1 MRPRAAFE
9 LPARLEPTMRR
20 ARRLEWAT
28 LGFMAAIVLAIYLT
42 MGSSQAMKA
51 AWVEDMLSF
60 VAPIAFLVSARY
72 RHRPA
77 NEGFPY
83 GFHRSVSIAFLAGAV
98 ALTLFG
104 AFILLDSVL
113 TLAHAEHVSIG
124 TSVVFGRQV
133 WSGWIMIGV
142 LALSGIPPFV
152 LGRMKLEPAHQLHDK
167 TLKADADMNKAD
179 WLTAASGI
187 AGVLGIGIGWW
198 WADAVAGGAISVGIL
213 KDGMTNLKRV
223 VADLMDARPSTVDG
237 EVSDTPERV
246 KAAVGALPWVTDV
259 DVRLREEGHLFAGE
273 VFVTARRVTALS
285 RQLEE
290 ARVAATSVDWRVQDV
305 VIEMIDERRSGPRA

>member
-1 MRPRAAFE
+1 MRPRQPFE
-9 LPARLEPTMRR
+9 LPPDLEPVMRK
-20 ARRLEWAT
+20 AVRLEWAT

-72 RHRPA
+72 RHRAP
-77 NEGFPY
+77 NPEFPY

-113 TLAHAEHVSIG
+113 TLVRAEHVSIG
-124 TSVVFGRQV
+124 TSVVFGRQI
-133 WSGWIMIGV
+133 WSGWIMVGV
-142 LALSGIPPFV
+142 LFLSGIPPFV
-152 LGRMKLEPAHQLHDK
+152 LGRMKLEPARMLHDK

-179 WLTAASGI
+179 WLTAVSGM
-187 AGVLGIGIGWW
+187 AGIIGIGIGWW
-198 WADAVAGGAISVGIL
+198 WADAVAGGSISVGIL
-213 KDGMTNLKRV
+213 KDGVTNLKRV
-223 VADLMDARPSTVDG
+223 VADLMDSRPTTVEGDA
-237 EVSDTPERV
+237 SDAPERV
-246 KAAVGALPWVTDV
+246 KAAVEALPWVAYV

-273 VFVTARRVTALS
+273 LFVTARSTDDLS
-285 RQLEE
+285 GRIEE
-290 ARVAATSVDWRVQDV
+290 ARVAATSVDWRVQDLV
-305 VIEMIDERRSGPRA
+305 VEIDDT

>member
-1 MRPRAAFE
+1 
-9 LPARLEPTMRR
+9 MRR

-51 AWVEDMLSF
+51 AWVEDMLAF

-72 RHRPA
+72 RHQAP
-77 NEGFPY
+77 NEEFPY

-104 AFILLDSVL
+104 VFILLDSVV
-113 TLAHAEHVSIG
+113 TLVRAEHVSIG
-124 TSVVFGRQV
+124 TSVVFGQQI
-133 WSGWIMIGV
+133 WSGWIMVGV
-142 LALSGIPPFV
+142 LFLSGIPPFV
-152 LGRMKLEPAHQLHDK
+152 LGRMKLEPARRLHDK

-187 AGVLGIGIGWW
+187 AGVLGIGMGWW
-198 WADAVAGGAISVGIL
+198 WADAAAGGAISVGIL
-213 KDGMTNLKRV
+213 KDGVTNLKQV
-223 VADLMDARPSTVDG
+223 VADLMDSRPATVEG

-246 KAAVGALPWVTDV
+246 RAAVGALPWVADV
-259 DVRLREEGHLFAGE
+259 EVRLREEGHLFAGE
-273 VFVTARRVTALS
+273 VFVTARSTDCLS
-285 RQLEE
+285 GRIEE
-290 ARVAATSVDWRVQDV
+290 AREAAASVDWRVQDLV
-305 VIEMIDERRSGPRA
+305 VEIGDRRGAQLP